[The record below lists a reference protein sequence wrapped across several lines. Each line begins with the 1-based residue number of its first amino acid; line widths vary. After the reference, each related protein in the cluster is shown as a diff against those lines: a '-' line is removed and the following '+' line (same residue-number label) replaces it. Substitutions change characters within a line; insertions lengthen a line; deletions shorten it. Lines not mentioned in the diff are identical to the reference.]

1 MSAELLDHL
10 HLSIVSRS
18 VDPELVR
25 IREAIANPLL
35 VGGRGELEAT
45 LCGLLAHGR
54 PGVPKTLDLI
64 GHSTT
69 TTQLLVLGDWV
80 IDAGSH
86 TVTAF
91 FRELAEQNVLP
102 RLGVTALRLL
112 GCLTADSAH
121 GKWTVSAL
129 ADILGVEVYGTT
141 GLLLAS
147 HCNRDGFADE
157 RRYLLASAS
166 EIRKNGLVSKPLDRG
181 EPSSLPLDID
191 AIPAVA
197 LAARPWPV
205 HVVGLEQARELL
217 NLIHRRDGSII
228 PGLVA
233 SPTCELALPSG
244 VADRYHL
251 VQVLLNGEL
260 VRVYPPGMPDGV
272 VYPVDDPYELR
283 KLIG

>member
-25 IREAIANPLL
+25 IREAIANPIL
-35 VGGRGELEAT
+35 VDGRGELEAT
-45 LCGLLAHGR
+45 LCRLLAHGR

-64 GHSTT
+64 GHSTA
-69 TTQLLVLGDWV
+69 TTQLLVLGDWA
-80 IDAGSH
+80 IDAGSQ